1 MSVMGLLVVVCLVT
15 VALTVIMYFQL
26 CEMHRKLYKLEHKL
40 NIQRGMIKRQSDVCA
55 AMDVEFTEL
64 CDSLQR
70 KVTNLHRKSANSMS
84 ESKRVAATTRAK
96 VVSATRVKK
105 PPIKKPQK
113 KRENKDL
120 EGVKL

>member
-1 MSVMGLLVVVCLVT
+1 MGLLVVVCLVT

-40 NIQRGMIKRQSDVCA
+40 NIQRGMIKRQSDVCV

-70 KVTNLHRKSANSMS
+70 KVTNLHRKSANALS